1 MIEKK
6 IMKNKVKE
14 VQEYL
19 EKKGFE
25 VTETA
30 IVDMAIDLT
39 RRLGADDWTFACEA
53 EARKEKAE
61 REKREMKD
69 ESG

>member
-1 MIEKK
+1 M
-6 IMKNKVKE
+6 NDKVKE

-25 VTETA
+25 VPETA

-39 RRLGADDWTFACEA
+39 RRLGAGDWTFACEA

-61 REKREMKD
+61 ERR
-69 ESG
+69 